1 MTTMSQ
7 APKVYKYLID
17 SSYFIRPKIERVEC
31 IKETKAYVEIIPNKQ
46 SKYRSTF
53 RLKKHGRVYD
63 TWKEAHEVLM
73 ARAHS
78 NLNSARLNLQA
89 AQGLHVNIVGMK
101 PPADETTTTT
111 TQEPSC

>member
-17 SSYFIRPKIERVEC
+17 SPYYIRPEIERVEC
-31 IKETKAYVEIIPNKQ
+31 IKETKAYVEIIQENYY
-46 SKYRSTF
+46 YRSSF
-53 RLKKHGRVYD
+53 RVKKHGRVYD

>member
-1 MTTMSQ
+1 MTWQ
-7 APKVYKYLID
+7 
-17 SSYFIRPKIERVEC
+17 
-31 IKETKAYVEIIPNKQ
+31 
-46 SKYRSTF
+46 
-53 RLKKHGRVYD
+53 
-63 TWKEAHEVLM
+63 EAHEVLM